1 MAVIRRGGAFA
12 HVLLVLVMSAF
23 GGGACTNKPGTP
35 PGAPGQQNL
44 DAAVYQACTSV
55 CIRPG
60 DCAQAFNDDGIC
72 PPGFLCATRFTCN
85 PD

>member
-1 MAVIRRGGAFA
+1 MMAVMRRGGAFA
-12 HVLLVLVMSAF
+12 LFCLALVMSV
-23 GGGACTNKPGTP
+23 GGGACSVRSATP
-35 PGAPGQQNL
+35 PGPPRQQDL

-55 CIRPG
+55 CVRPG

-72 PPGFLCATRFTCN
+72 PPGFLCALRFSCN